1 MAGTPQ
7 SAKPHDTAQAGC
19 LMRVR
24 SIARSSSAGLQRL
37 AKYILDNPDEVMN
50 LTMEQLAESSGAS
63 YATIYRFC
71 LKTGF
76 SGYKEFKARLV
87 EDLMVERGGRELSDI
102 PTIDESSDTE
112 HILDKVFDFATNT
125 LADCRSILN
134 ARTVDAAVEA
144 VTRARRILIVGEGTS
159 GITARY
165 AFSKLVRLGLP
176 CHAETDGVLIA
187 MQAAI
192 MRETDLLLAI
202 SSSGRT
208 ADLVNAA
215 EEAKLRKATVVS
227 ISDYAV
233 SPLAAVSDIV
243 LHTTPRNANLFRDIE
258 LPLIGGQITVIDAL
272 FSCIAVRAGTSAS
285 EAYRHTRIA
294 VDKKRL

>member
-1 MAGTPQ
+1 MAQ
-7 SAKPHDTAQAGC
+7 SLDTEDAGC

-24 SIARSSSAGLQRL
+24 SLARSSSTGLRRL
-37 AKYILDNPDEVMN
+37 AEHILENPDDVVN
-50 LTMEQLAESSGAS
+50 LTMEQLAEHSGAS

-76 SGYKEFKARLV
+76 SGYKEFKMRLV
-87 EDLMVERGGRELSDI
+87 EDLMVERGGRELTDI
-102 PTIDESSDTE
+102 PTIDESSDTQ
-112 HILDKVFDFATNT
+112 HIIDRVFEFATST

-134 ARTVDAAVEA
+134 ARTIDAAVAA
-144 VTRARRILIVGEGTS
+144 VGKAGRILIIGEGTS

-187 MQAAI
+187 MQCAI
-192 MRETDLLLAI
+192 LREQDVLVAI

-208 ADLVNAA
+208 ADVVNAA

-233 SPLAAVSDIV
+233 SPLASVSDVV

-258 LPLIGGQITVIDAL
+258 LPLIGGQIAVIDAL
-272 FSCIAVRAGTSAS
+272 FSCIAIRSGRGAS